1 MTNARRLAYQV
12 LLNLEKQASY
22 PDRLMRAALQRHP
35 QLKPE
40 ERALFTELVNGV
52 LRWQGT
58 LDWHIDQLSTVKPH
72 KIASSVR
79 LLLRLALYQILNL
92 DRIPDHAAVNETV
105 RIARTSHPPHVAG
118 FINAI
123 LREAIRRE
131 GRWPWP
137 SPEREPD
144 AFLTATTS
152 HPRWFVQ
159 RCLKE
164 FGFEETTALCQAN
177 NTIAPLVL
185 RVNCPKVSLSQLLG
199 RLREVGV
206 RAEPSPRL
214 ASAVRLV
221 GPRQD
226 LGGLPGYQEGW
237 FQVQDEASQAVSLI
251 VDPRPGERILDLC
264 AGFGGKTTHLGMLMA
279 NTGRIIAVD
288 QSSWKL
294 HELSQNAHRQGL
306 STVTTVV
313 ADVRE
318 LSPAK
323 LGQFDRVLLDA
334 PCSGFGTL
342 RRKPDIKWRR
352 HPKDPYRF
360 SQQQRELLERAS
372 LFVREG
378 GILVYATC
386 TIFSEEDEW
395 VAEDFGKSHRDF
407 DLEAVGDSLPTTCR
421 DMVPAKCFKS
431 WPHRHGVDGFFA
443 ARWRRVSPSQT
454 SL

>member
-12 LLNLEKQASY
+12 LLNLEKQAHY
-22 PDRLMRAALQRHP
+22 PDRLMRATLQRYP
-35 QLKPE
+35 QPKPE
-40 ERALFTELVNGV
+40 ERALFTELVYGV

-105 RIARTSHPPHVAG
+105 RLARTSHPPHVVG
-118 FINAI
+118 FINAM

-199 RLREVGV
+199 RLREGGV
-206 RAEPSPRL
+206 RTESSPRL
-214 ASAVRLV
+214 ANAVRLV
-221 GPRQD
+221 GPRQNP
-226 LGGLPGYQEGW
+226 GSLPGFQDGW
-237 FQVQDEASQAVSLI
+237 FQVQDEASQLVSLI
-251 VDPRPGERILDLC
+251 LDPRPGERILDLC
-264 AGFGGKTTHLGMLMA
+264 AGFGGKTTHIAMLMGNA
-279 NTGRIIAVD
+279 GEIVAVD

-294 HELSQNAHRQGL
+294 RELVQNALRQGL
-306 STVTTVV
+306 TIITTLTGD
-313 ADVRE
+313 ARE
-318 LSPAK
+318 LIPAK

-386 TIFSEEDEW
+386 TIFSEEDER
-395 VAEDFGKSHRDF
+395 VAEDFGKAHRDF
-407 DLEAVGDSLPTTCR
+407 DLEAAGDSLPATCQ
-421 DMVPAKCFKS
+421 DLVSAKYFKT

-443 ARWRRVSPSQT
+443 ARWRRVSSSQA